1 MLCRSTRRKNVTNEK
16 GKNYL
21 QCESFHLTK
30 KKWAWDFW
38 HRKWKD
44 LSPATTNHDWIES
57 YWKTWAME
65 KYCSFECGAANKC
78 PWRSN
83 LHLSHSIHI
92 LQFTLRAQHYFGIF
106 ESNTVNK
113 MKIRHLEKAGKQ
125 MDNQASISSSTIRW
139 NACHNLMKYSRIHA
153 VELIIF
159 HVMTPFLIMVIPCK
173 VRISLWIHSSAS
185 WHGSPINKLT
195 HSFFEWKFPLLSDFH
210 SFHVIYYQTRI
221 PIHISR

>member
-159 HVMTPFLIMVIPCK
+159 SCYD
-173 VRISLWIHSSAS
+173 
-185 WHGSPINKLT
+185 
-195 HSFFEWKFPLLSDFH
+195 SFFNHGNSMQGKNFPLNSLFSLLAWFAH
-210 SFHVIYYQTRI
+210 K
-221 PIHISR
+221 